1 MAIPYSQRD
10 VEWGEDRLGTSKE
23 YTMSTAG
30 CLVTAVASM
39 LSDLTD
45 RPVSPGELNL
55 WLRENKGFAS
65 GALFIFN
72 SVAPFGV
79 RLAEMIH
86 CQSTPAPIK
95 HMSEAL
101 EDGAV
106 VIVQVD
112 SKPGGALDQH
122 WVRLL
127 TVDEK
132 DAEIIDPGSTRGKRR
147 RSSRATLLRAGRPRR
162 PSSPWRSTNAPAAT
176 SWTFGRSPSTWTSI
190 RPNSTSGPRR
200 RSRRSPAWRS
210 ASNLRNPVRDA
221 RIAPVDR
228 E

>member
-1 MAIPYSQRD
+1 MTIAYSQRD
-10 VEWGEDRLGTSKE
+10 VEWAEDRLGTSKE
-23 YTMSTAG
+23 YTLGTAG

-55 WLRENKGFAS
+55 WLRENGGYAS
-65 GALFIFN
+65 GALFVFG
-72 SVAPFGV
+72 SVSSFGV

-101 EDGAV
+101 ADGAV
-106 VIVQVD
+106 IIVQVD
-112 SKPGGALDQH
+112 SKPGGAVDQH

-132 DAEIIDPGSTRGKRR
+132 DGQIMDPWQYPGKEFI
-147 RSSRATLLRAGRPRR
+147 SLSRYFAPEWTVERAIFTVAIYQRAGRNLLDLWQIPIHLDEHQIEL
-162 PSSPWRSTNAPAAT
+162 
-176 SWTFGRSPSTWTSI
+176 SI
-190 RPNSTSGPRR
+190 RPETQVKRKSRAAQRTKLAESG
-200 RSRRSPAWRS
+200 S
-210 ASNLRNPVRDA
+210 
-221 RIAPVDR
+221 
-228 E
+228 

>member
-10 VEWGEDRLGTSKE
+10 VEWAEDRLGTSKE
-23 YTMSTAG
+23 YTMGTAG
-30 CLVTAVASM
+30 CLVTSVASM

-55 WLRENKGFAS
+55 WLRENKGYAS
-65 GALFIFN
+65 GALFVFS

-101 EDGAV
+101 DDGAV

-132 DAEIIDPGSTRGKRR
+132 DAEIIDPWQYPGKEATKL
-147 RSSRATLLRAGRPRR
+147 SRYFAEGWNTEKAIFTVAIYQRAGRNLLDLWQIPI
-162 PSSPWRSTNAPAAT
+162 NLDEHQAELD
-176 SWTFGRSPSTWTSI
+176 I
-190 RPNSTSGPRR
+190 RPEVQRKTKSRAAQRTKLAESG
-200 RSRRSPAWRS
+200 S
-210 ASNLRNPVRDA
+210 
-221 RIAPVDR
+221 
-228 E
+228 